1 MKGVHVIRSG
11 LPSIILLLI
20 DSELT
25 ELIMS
30 ATFLYIC
37 HILIARVKS
46 QILRDKNYKEK
57 VTTLKGRYYGVT

>member
-11 LPSIILLLI
+11 LPSMIPLLM
-20 DSELT
+20 DSEVT

-30 ATFLYIC
+30 AQFLYIV

-46 QILRDKNYKEK
+46 QILSEKIYKEK
-57 VTTLKGRYYGVT
+57 VTTL